1 MISQSL
7 KWNIKKICNFHIQ
20 GNLPNIFI
28 FSTARSGSTWLTE
41 LIAAQKG
48 IKYIGEPL
56 LLPRL
61 AKGKSPIPT
70 SWEFLLPNPNRRA
83 LLKRYFDDLINNKTG
98 IGNKSPRSNLH
109 NWITNRIVFKI
120 LRCKDLINWFE
131 EEFEGQIVYLLRHP
145 IPTNLS
151 RERYSILPLYLENH
165 EYCSRYLNEKTQNYC
180 KRIIENGSELEK
192 KVLDWCLQNLPSI
205 KYSDRKNWLIIYYED
220 MVMSPEVTF
229 NKVIKQLKLK
239 DRKKI
244 LERYHK
250 ASSSTKKS
258 DDDTKKFLNKKQ
270 IGIERKFLINK
281 WRSMVNEEE
290 EMRAFEILEKFRIN
304 VYKYG
309 ENMPDKRI

>member
-1 MISQSL
+1 M
-7 KWNIKKICNFHIQ
+7 
-20 GNLPNIFI
+20 
-28 FSTARSGSTWLTE
+28 
-41 LIAAQKG
+41 
-48 IKYIGEPL
+48 
-56 LLPRL
+56 
-61 AKGKSPIPT
+61 
-70 SWEFLLPNPNRRA
+70 
-83 LLKRYFDDLINNKTG
+83 
-98 IGNKSPRSNLH
+98 
-109 NWITNRIVFKI
+109 
-120 LRCKDLINWFE
+120 NWFE
-131 EEFEGQIVYLLRHP
+131 QEFKGQIVYLLRHP

-165 EYCSRYLNEKTQNYC
+165 KYCLRYLNEKTQNYC
-180 KRIIENGSELEK
+180 KRIIENGNELEK
-192 KVLDWCLQNLPSI
+192 KVLDWCLQNLPSM

-229 NKVIKQLKLK
+229 NKVIKHLKLK

-250 ASSSTKKS
+250 ASASTKQS
-258 DDDTKKFLNKKQ
+258 DDDTKKFFNKKQ